1 MDWYDSGSRPGKPKS
16 RNPRRRQI
24 SKKDEKIDPDK
35 NASEEEEEEL
45 ELSVG
50 KDKLMSV
57 ESSPRTMENNPGDD
71 TESGKLVVLVVI
83 VIAIVVGGI
92 LVQVDVVD
100 DVDVDVDADNDV
112 DVDISSNIFS

>member
-16 RNPRRRQI
+16 LNPRRRQT

-35 NASEEEEEEL
+35 NASEEEEEL

-71 TESGKLVVLVVI
+71 TESGKLVVLVDFI
-83 VIAIVVGGI
+83 IVVVVGI
-92 LVQVDVVD
+92 LVQVVD
-100 DVDVDVDADNDV
+100 DDGVDVDLEG
-112 DVDISSNIFS
+112 SE